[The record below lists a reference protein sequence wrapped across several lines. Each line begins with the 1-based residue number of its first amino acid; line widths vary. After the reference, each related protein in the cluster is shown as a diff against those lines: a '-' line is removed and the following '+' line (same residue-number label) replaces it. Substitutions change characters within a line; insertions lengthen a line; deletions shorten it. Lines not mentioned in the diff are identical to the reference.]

1 MRRDLTN
8 GSVTKNILHL
18 AWPMMVAF
26 TLHVGFNLIDT
37 IFVGRYSALAL
48 ASISITFPVIFLIIA
63 LASGVGI
70 GVTSFIARLIG
81 AKKVNKAK
89 DVAKHGL
96 ILAFFMW
103 IFFVVAGLAFAKPLF
118 MFLGAEGEILSMS
131 LKYAYTIF
139 IGSFFMF
146 FAFIGNSILR
156 GEGDTKT
163 PMKIMAL
170 ATVVNIILDPL
181 MIFGL
186 WVFPELGIFGAA
198 LATVIARSIS
208 AFVILGYLFK
218 GNALV
223 KLDFKLPKFDFRIIK
238 EIFEVG
244 IPASLSQ
251 SVMSLGMFF
260 MMKIVSFFG
269 PYAIAAYGLLG
280 RLDSVAILPALG
292 IGSAVIT
299 IVGQNVGAKKFD
311 RAEGTVWK
319 SGLLAAVFM
328 ECVGIIFFIMPRLWI
343 TIFNKHPDIISY
355 GVSYLRIVSLTYAF
369 IGLGIIIGAAFQGAG
384 KGYPSLMLTIIRL
397 FVLNIPLALIF
408 AFVLGL
414 GLEGVWMGIMTSIIL
429 SGIISAVWF
438 KLGTWKKGKH
448 IPVEMPEGIEG

>member
-1 MRRDLTN
+1 
-8 GSVTKNILHL
+8 
-18 AWPMMVAF
+18 MMVAF
-26 TLHVGFNLIDT
+26 TLHVAFNIVDT
-37 IFVGRYSALAL
+37 IFVGRYSAFAL
-48 ASISITFPVIFLIIA
+48 AAVSITFPVIFLIIA
-63 LASGVGI
+63 LASGIGI

-81 AKKVNKAK
+81 SKNVNKAK
-89 DVAKHGL
+89 EVAKHGL
-96 ILAFFMW
+96 MLAVFMW
-103 IFFVVAGLAFAKPLF
+103 LFFVTAGLLFAKPLF

-131 LKYAYTIF
+131 LQYAYTIF

-146 FAFIGNSILR
+146 FAFISNSILR

-163 PMKIMAL
+163 PMKIMVFS
-170 ATVVNIILDPL
+170 TIVNVILDPL
-181 MIFGL
+181 LIFGL
-186 WVFPELGIFGAA
+186 WIFPRLGVLGAA

-208 AFVILGYLFK
+208 ALIVVVYLFK
-218 GNALV
+218 GNGML
-223 KLDFKLPKFDFRIIK
+223 KLDFKMPKIDFKVFK
-238 EIFEVG
+238 EIFHVG

-299 IVGQNVGAKKFD
+299 IVGHNVGAKKYG

-319 SGLLAAVFM
+319 ASLLAAVFM
-328 ECVGIIFFIMPRLWI
+328 ETVGVLFFLFPRFWI
-343 TIFNKHPDIISY
+343 SIFNKHPDVLSY
-355 GVSYLRIVSLTYAF
+355 GMSYLRIVSLTYAF
-369 IGLGIIIGAAFQGAG
+369 IGLGIVISSAFQGAG

-408 AFVLGL
+408 AFVLKL
-414 GLEGVWMGIMTSIIL
+414 GIEGVWFGVMSAIIL
-429 SGIISAVWF
+429 SSLIGIIWF
-438 KLGTWKKGKH
+438 KLGTWKKGKRVS
-448 IPVEMPEGIEG
+448 VEEIAELDA